1 MMALAVGAM
10 PAPYATD
17 PAVRDHVERLR
28 QYLLL
33 HYAAQPT
40 MNQLYVLWASTQMP
54 GLLNE
59 SQRADLIK
67 KVASLQRPDGGWSL
81 PTVDEQK
88 AIKPAVLDLF
98 KRANRVDDSD
108 GIATGLVVLALEE
121 DGVNLT
127 DPMLSHGLA
136 WLEAHQYE
144 EGSWWASS
152 LNGFRNPTTGMGR
165 FMSDAA
171 TGYAVLALEQAQ
183 SLSKPDQKV
192 AGAAANAGQ
201 SARVVASSSW

>member
-1 MMALAVGAM
+1 M
-10 PAPYATD
+10 PAQYESD
-17 PAVRDHVERLR
+17 PAVRGHVEQLR
-28 QYLLL
+28 QYLLV
-33 HYAAQPT
+33 HYVAQPT
-40 MNQLYVLWASTQMP
+40 MNQLYVLWASTQIP

-59 SQRADLIK
+59 SQRAELIR
-67 KVASLQRPDGGWSL
+67 KVASLQRSDGGWSL
-81 PTVDEQK
+81 PSLDKQMT
-88 AIKPAVLDLF
+88 IKPAMFDLF
-98 KRANRVDDSD
+98 KRANRVDESD

-121 DGVNLT
+121 DGVSLK
-127 DPMLSHGLA
+127 DPMLSSGLA

-183 SLSKPDQKV
+183 DLSKPDEKTT
-192 AGAAANAGQ
+192 GAAANAGQ
-201 SARVVASSSW
+201 STRVVASSSW